1 MIDILCTMKILDKNI
16 RINRMPWLLL
26 AILFLGGC
34 AAHPTIS
41 PIPLKK
47 GEVYTGVTLSMEN
60 VLPMFVY
67 RKGLSEKSD
76 FGVRVGIPLYGTGI
90 DYSRVVYS
98 RKNAYDILN
107 FAFSITP
114 NSSFDMTYYTVK
126 RLPAKPQ
133 NSYYTGFR
141 AMIIPHGINDQRSV
155 RVGFLMGLNFSRKVG
170 IEIGYCHDLDRGQPI
185 EYLFSPKVHNDPKYP
200 AVTEYG
206 FPTENSRLVGLSFQL
221 SFSTKVF
228 QKKSKT
234 K

>member
-1 MIDILCTMKILDKNI
+1 MIDILCTMNFSYKNI
-16 RINRMPWLLL
+16 RMNRFAWLLL
-26 AILFLGGC
+26 TILFLGGC

-47 GEVYTGVTLSMEN
+47 GEVFTGITLSMEN

-67 RKGLSEKSD
+67 RKGLSESSD
-76 FGVRVGIPLYGTGI
+76 FGVRIGLPIYGTGI
-90 DYSRVVYS
+90 DYSRVVYF

-114 NSSFDMTYYTVK
+114 NSNFDMTYYSVK
-126 RLPAKPQ
+126 RLSGKPQ

-141 AMIIPHGINDQRSV
+141 AMVIPHGINDQRSV
-155 RVGFLMGLNFSRKVG
+155 RVGFLVGLNFSRKVG
-170 IEIGYCHDLDRGQPI
+170 IEMGYFHDLDKGQPI
-185 EYLFSPKVHNDPKYP
+185 EYLFSPKPHNDPKYP

-206 FPTENSRLVGLSFQL
+206 FPTENSRLAGLSFQL
-221 SFSTKVF
+221 SFNTKVF